1 MFESIGKFI
10 SEGFT
15 TAANEIKKQLC
26 EGFSGALSQFRES
39 FNLGNPTEG
48 SPSNASKGIE
58 NLRQSSSGAK
68 KTGKNPPQGLP
79 SMS

>member
-10 SEGFT
+10 SEGLT

-39 FNLGNPTEG
+39 FNLGNSAEG
-48 SPSNASKGIE
+48 SASKANKGIE

-68 KTGKNPPQGLP
+68 KTGKNPPPGFP
-79 SMS
+79 SIG